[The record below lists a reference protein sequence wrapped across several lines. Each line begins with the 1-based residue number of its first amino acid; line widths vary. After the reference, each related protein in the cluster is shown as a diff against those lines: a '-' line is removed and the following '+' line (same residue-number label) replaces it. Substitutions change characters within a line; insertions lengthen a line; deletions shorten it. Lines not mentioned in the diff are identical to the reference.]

1 VHNPEK
7 SGCRPPYLSSAAY
20 RVEILHF
27 LFPSAPCNLQFVRS
41 GRKDIPGR
49 IREMLVKANSS
60 KLHIPDVMK
69 SGESSIVN
77 GFFSGSAAGKLR
89 IPPDMRII
97 DNDGRLTC
105 SGN

>member
-1 VHNPEK
+1 MP
-7 SGCRPPYLSSAAY
+7 
-20 RVEILHF
+20 
-27 LFPSAPCNLQFVRS
+27 
-41 GRKDIPGR
+41 
-49 IREMLVKANSS
+49 VKANSS
-60 KLHIPDVMK
+60 KLHITGVKK
-69 SGESSIVN
+69 SGKSSIVN